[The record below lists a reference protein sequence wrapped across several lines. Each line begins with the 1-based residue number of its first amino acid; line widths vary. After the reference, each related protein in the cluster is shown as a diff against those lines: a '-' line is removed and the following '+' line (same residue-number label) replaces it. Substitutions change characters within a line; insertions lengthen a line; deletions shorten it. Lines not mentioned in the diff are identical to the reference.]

1 METTSSESEDEFNQ
15 VMYHLLQTSE
25 IKKFNQ
31 SRSLKL
37 NLTNADLSNVNLTDA
52 NLTNSNL
59 SGANLSN
66 SNITNVN
73 FSGADLSN
81 VNLSNANLTNA
92 IFRNSILS
100 GANLTFANLT
110 NSIISGANLTDVNFD
125 SKYTPNLKNIR
136 IRKIDTPDYQKV
148 LRKDLEMMP
157 ENFIKFVL
165 ETKTN
170 FHEIWKDTDK

>member
-37 NLTNADLSNVNLTDA
+37 NLTNTDLSNVNLTD
-52 NLTNSNL
+52 
-59 SGANLSN
+59 
-66 SNITNVN
+66 
-73 FSGADLSN
+73 
-81 VNLSNANLTNA
+81 
-92 IFRNSILS
+92 
-100 GANLTFANLT
+100 ANLT

-136 IRKIDTPDYQKV
+136 IRKMDTPNYEKV

-157 ENFIKFVL
+157 DNFRKLVL
-165 ETKTN
+165 EHN
-170 FHEIWKDTDK
+170 PNLQEIWKDKDQY

>member
-1 METTSSESEDEFNQ
+1 METTSNESEDEFNQ

-37 NLTNADLSNVNLTDA
+37 NLTNADLSNVNLT
-52 NLTNSNL
+52 
-59 SGANLSN
+59 
-66 SNITNVN
+66 
-73 FSGADLSN
+73 
-81 VNLSNANLTNA
+81 
-92 IFRNSILS
+92 
-100 GANLTFANLT
+100 FANLT

-136 IRKIDTPDYQKV
+136 IRKTDTPDYQKV

-157 ENFIKFVL
+157 DNFRKLVL
-165 ETKTN
+165 EHNPN
-170 FHEIWKDTDK
+170 FQEIWKDKD

>member
-15 VMYHLLQTSE
+15 VMYHLLHTSE

-73 FSGADLSN
+73 FSGE
-81 VNLSNANLTNA
+81 
-92 IFRNSILS
+92 
-100 GANLTFANLT
+100 
-110 NSIISGANLTDVNFD
+110 
-125 SKYTPNLKNIR
+125 
-136 IRKIDTPDYQKV
+136 RKTGPCYRLFHARKSFHLESPAQKEASP
-148 LRKDLEMMP
+148 KP
-157 ENFIKFVL
+157 QSQ
-165 ETKTN
+165 T
-170 FHEIWKDTDK
+170 

>member
-15 VMYHLLQTSE
+15 VMYNLLHTSE

-37 NLTNADLSNVNLTDA
+37 NLINADLSNVNLTDA

-81 VNLSNANLTNA
+81 VNFSNANLTNA
-92 IFRNSILS
+92 IFRNSNLS
-100 GANLTFANLT
+100 GANFTFANLT
-110 NSIISGANLTDVNFD
+110 NSIISDANLTDVNFD
-125 SKYTPNLKNIR
+125 SKYAPNLTNIR
-136 IRKIDTPDYQKV
+136 IRKIDTPNYQNV

-157 ENFIKFVL
+157 DNFRKLVL
-165 ETKTN
+165 EHNPN
-170 FHEIWKDTDK
+170 FQEIWKDKD